1 MIKSI
6 LEFVRREETVNP
18 PWGAVLPIGLAFV
31 LIVAKIAGTLLV
43 ANFRDE
49 DLADPTPLTIFW
61 GGIIAS
67 VAMIWFILQMVSQ
80 ANQRR
85 ADETRQPPTPIA
97 ELLSFVDTQSR
108 PVWII
113 WLAGLAVMIPLD
125 LLANIIGPVEESLPL
140 GLDRMEN
147 ASFASWLG
155 AIIFLLIMVP
165 LLEQIIFRGMLYPVF
180 ANVMDDNLTAVLYST
195 VPFVLFYLFQVAN
208 NDFGWPVIYGGL
220 IFPAVLGMAT
230 GIARAHSK
238 TITAAI
244 GVHAAFNLWLIFKSY
259 LLFNS

>member
-6 LEFVRREETVNP
+6 LEYVRREETVNP
-18 PWGAVLPIGLAFV
+18 PWGVALPIGLAFV
-31 LIVAKIAGTLLV
+31 LFVAKIAGTLLIG
-43 ANFRDE
+43 NFREE
-49 DLADPTPLTIFW
+49 DLTDPSPLTIFW

-67 VAMIWFILQMVSQ
+67 VAMIWFIVQMVSQ
-80 ANQRR
+80 AIQRR
-85 ADETRQPPTPIA
+85 AGETRQPPTPITDV
-97 ELLSFVDTQSR
+97 LSFVDTQSR

-125 LLANIIGPVEESLPL
+125 LIANIIGPVEESLPL

-155 AIIFLLIMVP
+155 AILFLLVMAP
-165 LLEQIIFRGMLYPVF
+165 LVEEVVFRGMLYPVF
-180 ANVMDDNLTAVLYST
+180 ARRMDDNFKAVLYT
-195 VPFVLFYLFQVAN
+195 TGPFGLFYLLQVAN
-208 NDFGWPVIYGGL
+208 NEFGWPVIYGGL
-220 IFPAVLGMAT
+220 IFPAVLGITA

-244 GVHAAFNLWLIFKSY
+244 GVHAAFSLWLIFKSY